1 MGARKEEQVSDDPRS
16 SERDRRARAQEHR
29 GKVVEGSGQP
39 IDGRS
44 LAHMVSVRLDPE
56 LVKDLRRIADER
68 GVTLSD
74 LLREGA
80 SLVVTYASSS
90 PYWVSVR
97 SVKSLVETMAEVTK
111 SPTSSTSAIRQPA

>member
-1 MGARKEEQVSDDPRS
+1 
-16 SERDRRARAQEHR
+16 
-29 GKVVEGSGQP
+29 
-39 IDGRS
+39 
-44 LAHMVSVRLDPE
+44 MVSVRLDAE
-56 LVKDLRRIADER
+56 LVKDLRRIAEEQ
-68 GVTLSD
+68 GVTMSE

-80 SLVVTYASSS
+80 TLVVTYAGAK